1 MNGLITDTNTGDL
14 LIGRGKQAEITGCE
28 AQVCE
33 SVLLAMRGEFKEFPL
48 LGAEVRQQL
57 GGCVDPFW
65 PQETKK
71 MLRACKVDAET
82 VRLNEDGTLTIE

>member
-1 MNGLITDTNTGDL
+1 MNGLITDTKTGDL
-14 LIGRGKQAEITGCE
+14 LIGRNCQAVITDSV

-82 VRLNEDGTLTIE
+82 VELNEDGTLTIE

>member
-1 MNGLITDTNTGDL
+1 
-14 LIGRGKQAEITGCE
+14 
-28 AQVCE
+28 
-33 SVLLAMRGEFKEFPL
+33 MRGEFKEFPL

-82 VRLNEDGTLTIE
+82 VELNEDGTLTIE

>member
-1 MNGLITDTNTGDL
+1 MKGLITDTTTGDL
-14 LIGRGKQAEITGCE
+14 LIGRDRLAMVTDCE
-28 AQVCE
+28 EQVCE

-71 MLRACKVDAET
+71 CCAPARWP
-82 VRLNEDGTLTIE
+82 LTRSSWQRTAP

>member
-1 MNGLITDTNTGDL
+1 MQGLITDTNTGDL
-14 LIGRGKQAEITGCE
+14 LISSAKQATITDCE
-28 AQVCE
+28 EQICE
-33 SVLLAMRGEFKEFPL
+33 SVLLAMRGEFKEYPL

-71 MLRACKVDAET
+71 MLRACKVAAET
-82 VRLNEDGTLTIE
+82 VELQEDGTLTIQ

>member
-1 MNGLITDTNTGDL
+1 MEGLITDTSTGDL
-14 LIGRGKQAEITGCE
+14 LIGRNRTAVITDCE
-28 AQVCE
+28 EQVVE

-48 LGAEVRQQL
+48 LGGEVRTQL

-71 MLRACKVDAET
+71 CCVPVWWTLKPLRWT
-82 VRLNEDGTLTIE
+82 GTGL

>member
-1 MNGLITDTNTGDL
+1 MKGLITNTTTGDL
-14 LIGRGKQAEITGCE
+14 LIGRDKLATVTYCE
-28 AQVCE
+28 EQVCE

-71 MLRACKVDAET
+71 MLRACKVAANT
-82 VRLNEDGTLTIE
+82 VTLQEDGSLIIQ

>member
-1 MNGLITDTNTGDL
+1 MKGIITNTQTGDL
-14 LIGRGKQAEITGCE
+14 LIGRNKQATITDCE
-28 AQVCE
+28 EQVCE

-71 MLRACKVDAET
+71 MLRACKVAAET
-82 VRLNEDGTLTIE
+82 VKLQEDGSLTIQ

>member
-1 MNGLITDTNTGDL
+1 M
-14 LIGRGKQAEITGCE
+14 
-28 AQVCE
+28 E

-48 LGAEVRQQL
+48 LGGEVRTQL

-71 MLRACKVDAET
+71 MLRSCMVDVET
-82 VRLNEDGTLTIE
+82 VTLDRDGTLTIE

>member
-1 MNGLITDTNTGDL
+1 MKGLITDINTGDL
-14 LIGRGKQAEITGCE
+14 LIGRNKQATVTECQEQI
-28 AQVCE
+28 CE
-33 SVLLAMRGEFKEFPL
+33 SVLLAMRGEFKEFPP

-71 MLRACKVDAET
+71 MLRACKVAAET
-82 VRLNEDGTLTIE
+82 VKLHTDGTLTIQ